1 MTLPPLPLNAWLRY
15 DLADRTLRRLEDVR
29 TVLEVGPGEGAIGTR
44 LARRYEYVGVEP
56 DESACA
62 RARERIEPEGRVL
75 CGDVSAVEPGAT
87 FDLVCGFEVLEHI
100 EDDAA
105 ILAEWRERVREGGW
119 LLLSVPAHQR
129 RFGAH
134 DRVVGHYRRYDPA
147 AIAALL
153 ERSGFADPIVLSSGF
168 PLGYLL
174 ELARNSIVARLA
186 KPERSMDDQT
196 ADSGRW
202 LQPPAWLGPALRA
215 FSAPFRWLQRPF
227 ARTGWGTGLVV
238 LARRA

>member
-1 MTLPPLPLNAWLRY
+1 
-15 DLADRTLRRLEDVR
+15 V
-29 TVLEVGPGEGAIGTR
+29 I
-44 LARRYEYVGVEP
+44 
-56 DESACA
+56 
-62 RARERIEPEGRVL
+62 
-75 CGDVSAVEPGAT
+75 CGDVAAVEPGSR

-105 ILAEWRERVREGGW
+105 ILREWRERLREGGW

-134 DRVVGHYRRYDPA
+134 DRVVGHYRRYDPG
-147 AIAALL
+147 AIASLL
-153 ERSGFADPIVLSSGF
+153 ERSGFAEPVVLSCGF

-174 ELARNSIVARLA
+174 ELARNTLVARLA
-186 KPERSMDDQT
+186 EPARSPEAQT
-196 ADSGRW
+196 AASGRW